1 MAMIILFGCL
11 FVSLAIGVPVFASLG
26 IAGVLSLMGKGL
38 DLFAVPQ
45 TIFDTLDS
53 FTLMAIP
60 FFILAGNLMQT
71 GGISSRLIRLANVLV
86 GWLRGGLGASSILT
100 CMFFATMSG
109 SSSATTAAIG
119 TSMIPAMEKKGY
131 PRNFAAACVAVG
143 GELGAII
150 PPSLVMIIYGLV
162 ANVSIGALFI
172 AGILPGILVGLSLMA
187 VIITVAAISGFDNT
201 TKISLRGWCRE
212 ILPALGDSWLALM
225 MPVIILGGI
234 YSGFFTATEA
244 SAVAVLYALL
254 VGRLIYRE
262 LTLQHIVKALYDTV
276 VMTGVILLIVAF
288 ASIFA
293 YVLTINQIPHKFGMF
308 IAETVVGPITFL
320 IFANVLLLVA
330 GMFMEAAGLII
341 ILVPILSPIASMFG
355 IDPIHF
361 GIVVILN
368 LCIGMVTPPVG
379 INLFIA
385 CQIADLPLE
394 KLFRPLGIFLAVLVI
409 DLMIISYIPGIS
421 LAFL

>member
-1 MAMIILFGCL
+1 MAVLVLFAFL
-11 FVSLAIGVPVFASLG
+11 SVSLAIGVPVFASLG
-26 IAGVLSLMGKGL
+26 IAGVLSLVDKGM
-38 DLFAVPQ
+38 DLLVVPQ

-60 FFILAGNLMQT
+60 FFILAGTLMQT
-71 GGISSRLIRLANVLV
+71 GGISARLIRLANVLV

-119 TSMIPAMEKKGY
+119 TSMIPAMEDKGY

-143 GELGAII
+143 GELGAVI

-162 ANVSIGALFI
+162 GNISIGALFI
-172 AGILPGILVGLSLMA
+172 AGILPGMLVGISLMLL
-187 VIITVAAISGFDNT
+187 IIVAATVLNFDVT
-201 TKISLRGWCRE
+201 TKISFKGWCHE
-212 ILPALGDSWLALM
+212 IIPALRDSWLALL

-234 YSGFFTATEA
+234 YSGVFTATEA
-244 SAVAVLYALL
+244 AAVAVLYALF
-254 VGRLIYRE
+254 VGKIIYKE
-262 LTLQHIVKALYDTV
+262 LTTDHIIKALYETV
-276 VMTGVILLIVAF
+276 IMTGVILLIVAF

-293 YVLTINQIPHKFGMF
+293 YVLTINQVPHKFGSF
-308 IAETVVGPITFL
+308 IASTVTGPITFL
-320 IFANVLLLVA
+320 IFANVLLLIS

-341 ILVPILSPIASMFG
+341 ILVPILSPIATMFG

-394 KLFRPLGIFLAVLVI
+394 KLIRPLVLFLAVLVV